1 MTSTLERDAHEQ
13 GAQSGLSFGG
23 ILRSEWIKLRTLRS
37 TVWCYAIIIGLTIGL
52 GFLLAAAMPTGGVM
66 SQGAN
71 PSADAQ
77 QAAWLQVTTLGIGFG
92 ELVSAVL
99 GALVITGEYG
109 TGMIRSTLTAVPK
122 RIPALV
128 AKAIVFGV
136 TTFVVSLVALVAT
149 ALLTAPLMPAKDVHP
164 DFGDSNFWFAI
175 VGVAGYLALI
185 GILGLAIGSIIR
197 SSAGGISAA
206 LGLILVLPVIVQILA
221 GVTRADW
228 AQNLGSFLPSSA
240 GGRMYSYAP
249 TAPAPTEGVVS
260 LDPGQGLIVLALWF
274 LVVFVIGAFLL
285 KRRDA

>member
-1 MTSTLERDAHEQ
+1 MTTTLEHREHVA
-13 GAQSGLSFGG
+13 GSGLSFSG
-23 ILRSEWIKLRTLRS
+23 IVRSEWIKLRTLRS
-37 TVWCYAIIIGLTIGL
+37 TMWCYAIIIGLTIGF
-52 GFLLAAAMPTGGVM
+52 GFLLAVAMPAGGVG
-66 SQGAN
+66 SQGNNIPAGN
-71 PSADAQ
+71 Q
-77 QAAWLQVTTLGIGFG
+77 QATWLQVTTLGIGFG

-149 ALLTAPLMPAKDVHP
+149 ALLTAPLMPAKDIHP
-164 DFGDSNFWFAI
+164 DLGDSNFWLAI
-175 VGVAGYLALI
+175 VGGAGYLALI
-185 GILGLAIGSIIR
+185 GVLALAIGTIIR
-197 SSAGGISAA
+197 NSAGGISAA
-206 LGLILVLPVIVQILA
+206 LGLILVAPVVLQILA

-249 TAPAPTEGVVS
+249 AAVKPAEGVVS
-260 LDPGQGLIVLALWF
+260 LDPGQGVIVLIVWF
-274 LVVFVIGAFLL
+274 VVVFGIGAILL

>member
-1 MTSTLERDAHEQ
+1 MTSTVEHTTL
-13 GAQSGLSFGG
+13 SGLSFGG

-37 TVWCYAIIIGLTIGL
+37 TMWCYAIIIGLTIGF
-52 GFLLAAAMPTGGVM
+52 GFLLAVAMPAGGVA
-66 SQGAN
+66 SQGVA

-122 RIPALV
+122 RTPALL

-136 TTFVVSLVALVAT
+136 TTFVVALVALVAT
-149 ALLTAPLMPAKDVHP
+149 ALLTAPLMPAKDIHP
-164 DFGDSNFWFAI
+164 DFGDSSFWLAI
-175 VGVAGYLALI
+175 VGGAGYLALI
-185 GILGLAIGSIIR
+185 GVLALAIGTIIR
-197 SSAGGISAA
+197 SSAGSISAA
-206 LGLILVLPVIVQILA
+206 LGLILVAPVVLRILA

-228 AQNLGSFLPSSA
+228 AQNLDSFLPSSA
-240 GGRMYSYAP
+240 GGKMYSYAP
-249 TAPAPTEGVVS
+249 TAIKPAEGIVS
-260 LDPGQGLIVLALWF
+260 LDPGQGLLV
-274 LVVFVIGAFLL
+274 LVVWFVVLFAIGAILL

>member
-1 MTSTLERDAHEQ
+1 MTSTLEHT
-13 GAQSGLSFGG
+13 AQSGLSFGG

-37 TVWCYAIIIGLTIGL
+37 TMWCYAIIIGLTIGF
-52 GFLLAAAMPTGGVM
+52 GFLLAVAMPAGGM
-66 SQGAN
+66 ASQGVT

-149 ALLTAPLMPAKDVHP
+149 ALLTAPLMPAKGIHP
-164 DFGDSNFWFAI
+164 DLGDSNFWLAI
-175 VGVAGYLALI
+175 VGGAGYLALI
-185 GILGLAIGSIIR
+185 GVLALAIGTIIR
-197 SSAGGISAA
+197 NSAGGISAA
-206 LGLILVLPVIVQILA
+206 LGLILVAPVVLQILA

-249 TAPAPTEGVVS
+249 AAVKPAEGVVS
-260 LDPGQGLIVLALWF
+260 LDPSQGVIVLIVWF
-274 LVVFVIGAFLL
+274 VVAFGIGAILL

>member
-1 MTSTLERDAHEQ
+1 MTSTVEHT
-13 GAQSGLSFGG
+13 AQSGLSFGG

-37 TVWCYAIIIGLTIGL
+37 TMWCYAIIIGLTIGF
-52 GFLLAAAMPTGGVM
+52 GFLLAVAMPAGGM
-66 SQGAN
+66 ASQGVA

-122 RIPALV
+122 RTPALL

-149 ALLTAPLMPAKDVHP
+149 ALLTAPLMPAKDIHP
-164 DFGDSNFWFAI
+164 DFGDSNFWLAI
-175 VGVAGYLALI
+175 VGGAGYLALI
-185 GILGLAIGSIIR
+185 GVLALAIGTIIR
-197 SSAGGISAA
+197 NSAGGISAA
-206 LGLILVLPVIVQILA
+206 LGLILVAPVVLQILA
-221 GVTRADW
+221 GVTREDW

-249 TAPAPTEGVVS
+249 AAIKPAEGVVS
-260 LDPGQGLIVLALWF
+260 LDPGQGLLV
-274 LVVFVIGAFLL
+274 LVVWFVVLFAIGAILL

>member
-1 MTSTLERDAHEQ
+1 MTSTLEHSAHSH
-13 GAQSGLSFGG
+13 GALSGLTFVG
-23 ILRSEWIKLRTLRS
+23 ILHSEWIKLRTLRS
-37 TVWCYAIIIGLTIGL
+37 TLWCYAIIIALMIGF
-52 GFLLAAAMPTGGVM
+52 GALLAAVMPAGGVQLQ
-66 SQGAN
+66 SS
-71 PSADAQ
+71 SATAQQQ

-122 RIPALV
+122 RTPALV

-149 ALLTAPLMPAKDVHP
+149 ALITAPLMPTKDIHP
-164 DFGDSNFWFAI
+164 DFGDANFWLAI
-175 VGVAGYLALI
+175 VGGAGFLALI

-206 LGLILVLPVIVQILA
+206 LGLILVVPVVVQILA
-221 GVTRADW
+221 GVTRANW

-240 GGRMYSYAP
+240 GG
-249 TAPAPTEGVVS
+249 
-260 LDPGQGLIVLALWF
+260 
-274 LVVFVIGAFLL
+274 
-285 KRRDA
+285 